1 MHSTCIICNLQ
12 DIQMSNH
19 PSNVVKLNLF
29 HKSRSTIIWIIS
41 ININNH
47 VRSFAWGYFCAIYQK
62 YIFIDI
68 QFSRTYLTTKL
79 ALFDAATKNTITL
92 PFNILAHFLHF
103 FRQVHVTQNAISI
116 QCNRRNMLID
126 AYCSK

>member
-1 MHSTCIICNLQ
+1 M
-12 DIQMSNH
+12 
-19 PSNVVKLNLF
+19 VVG
-29 HKSRSTIIWIIS
+29 
-41 ININNH
+41 H
-47 VRSFAWGYFCAIYQK
+47 VCAIYQK
-62 YIFIDI
+62 NIFIDI

-116 QCNRRNMLID
+116 QYNRRNMLID
-126 AYCSK
+126 AYCLK